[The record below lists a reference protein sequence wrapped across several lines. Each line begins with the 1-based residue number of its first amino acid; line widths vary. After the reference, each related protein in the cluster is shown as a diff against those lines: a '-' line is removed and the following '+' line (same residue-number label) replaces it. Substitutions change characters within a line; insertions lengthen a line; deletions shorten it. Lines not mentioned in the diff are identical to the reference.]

1 MFFYNLGLF
10 PVTVLRFVGMGVP
23 SAIDGAP
30 LQGAASLL
38 ASHPQV
44 VSTYGYGAETL
55 SAS

>member
-1 MFFYNLGLF
+1 MFFYDLGLS